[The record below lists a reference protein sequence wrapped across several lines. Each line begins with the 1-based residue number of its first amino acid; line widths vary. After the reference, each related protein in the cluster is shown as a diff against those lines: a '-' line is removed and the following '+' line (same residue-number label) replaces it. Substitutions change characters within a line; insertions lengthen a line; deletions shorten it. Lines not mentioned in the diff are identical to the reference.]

1 MKSLTIFVAMV
12 LFSSCVTSQF
22 LDLNRWRRAPMVGL
36 RSRALGYPQTQP
48 KSGIKG
54 VLFQLQNGN
63 KMFDEV
69 VNRKTNRW
77 FWMLRWSKHW
87 MKIVN
92 IRFSD
97 RSVTLSLT
105 TMLRNIIALATMLLL
120 LLRLRVYLKNI
131 INKSLR
137 SIKRVYYYIV

>member
-63 KMFDEV
+63 KMFDEF

-120 LLRLRVYLKNI
+120 LLRLRVYLKKI
-131 INKSLR
+131 VNKSHL
-137 SIKRVYYYIV
+137 SIKRVYYFIV